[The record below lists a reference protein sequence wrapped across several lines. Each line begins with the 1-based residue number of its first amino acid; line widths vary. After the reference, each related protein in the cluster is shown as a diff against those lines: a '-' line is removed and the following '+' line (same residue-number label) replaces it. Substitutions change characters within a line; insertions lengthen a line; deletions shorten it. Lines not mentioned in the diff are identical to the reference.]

1 MVFSH
6 LNEIQ
11 CNYDELMK
19 LNFDN
24 FFLVYVEIPG
34 NSLPFLSID
43 GFLIS
48 QSMAINRHLA
58 RTFGKFVLRTMYQYR
73 INLSFTK
80 YNPVLKKINLYE

>member
-11 CNYDELMK
+11 CNFDELMK

-58 RTFGKFVLRTMYQYR
+58 RTFGKFDVFTTIY
-73 INLSFTK
+73 INTGSTYHLPNATK
-80 YNPVLKKINLYE
+80 S

>member
-1 MVFSH
+1 MAFRH

-19 LNFDN
+19 LNFDI
-24 FFLVYVEIPG
+24 FLVYVEIPG

-80 YNPVLKKINLYE
+80 YNPVLKKMNLYE